1 MLLEQLSH
9 QLERGSLVAF
19 GLDQAVQDL
28 AFSVDR
34 SPEIHLPA
42 ADLYKHL
49 VQMPTIIRSWP
60 EASEPPCIAVS
71 ELENPTTHSLIG
83 DFEAALGQQILD
95 VSEAQREAAI
105 EPYGVLDDLG
115 RESVATIGDL
125 FHRWRLDCC
134 HSTRKPINVTTPF
147 YILFPVFMALFFAA
161 WGLGREIDN
170 KATVFFI
177 GAVAF
182 IAVFTLLRAVS
193 DMTPENWGNG
203 LKRVVLY
210 RIDSIGFGIV
220 LYLLKDHIR
229 KISVVL
235 IAAIIVAILAYLFD
249 GYERIHRGVSHPIE
263 FRFLIFAATAIFSCA
278 VLVLFL
284 RLDNAF
290 QTGLREFSL
299 WGGRVSYGI
308 YLLHIPVAALTGK
321 ILDVWAGA
329 FVGLSLLA
337 ILAVTTVVYYFFEKP
352 ILDARPGFQFD
363 DHEKG

>member
-71 ELENPTTHSLIG
+71 ELENPTTHSLVG

-115 RESVATIGDL
+115 RKSVATIGDL

-134 HSTRKPINVTTPF
+134 HSTRKPINVTTP
-147 YILFPVFMALFFAA
+147 LQKFASVHA
-161 WGLGREIDN
+161 SIHNHFNLERHLN
-170 KATVFFI
+170 RRKTFK
-177 GAVAF
+177 
-182 IAVFTLLRAVS
+182 
-193 DMTPENWGNG
+193 EN
-203 LKRVVLY
+203 R
-210 RIDSIGFGIV
+210 
-220 LYLLKDHIR
+220 
-229 KISVVL
+229 
-235 IAAIIVAILAYLFD
+235 
-249 GYERIHRGVSHPIE
+249 
-263 FRFLIFAATAIFSCA
+263 T
-278 VLVLFL
+278 
-284 RLDNAF
+284 
-290 QTGLREFSL
+290 
-299 WGGRVSYGI
+299 
-308 YLLHIPVAALTGK
+308 AALAE
-321 ILDVWAGA
+321 WRQ
-329 FVGLSLLA
+329 LA
-337 ILAVTTVVYYFFEKP
+337 T
-352 ILDARPGFQFD
+352 
-363 DHEKG
+363 